1 MLTLTFFN
9 VNNFIFLHFK
19 IEDSSMF
26 DDDSKDNRSKAKE
39 ALLEWVRKKTTG
51 YVLYYY
57 HLTFSFFANIFIK
70 I

>member
-1 MLTLTFFN
+1 MY
-9 VNNFIFLHFK
+9 
-19 IEDSSMF
+19 

-51 YVLYYY
+51 YVRYYY
-57 HLTFSFFANIFIK
+57 HLTFSFFVNIFIN